1 VVYVCHVQRSPGLL
15 GKCVLSAL
23 NQRGPG
29 EAWCCFR
36 AGVQLAAACYPDGDG
51 TRLNAHL
58 PYDELG
64 DLRGD
69 DEGHYA

>member
-1 VVYVCHVQRSPGLL
+1 MIYVLPRSTFTWLL

-36 AGVQLAAACYPDGDG
+36 AGIQLATACYPDVDA
-51 TRLNAHL
+51 TRLNAHF

-64 DLRGD
+64 DLRG
-69 DEGHYA
+69 G